1 MALGL
6 VYGRD
11 DLDDWKGYL
20 ASLPPARR
28 FCRRFEE
35 ANGSTACSTILE
47 TKMGRSYDL
56 ASRMDAMKYAVAGGQ
71 KTCGKVIESAVQ
83 IAAELIMKR
92 P

>member
-11 DLDDWKGYL
+11 DLDNWRGYI

-35 ANGSTACSTILE
+35 ANGSTACSAILE
-47 TKMGRSYDL
+47 TKLGRNYDL
-56 ASRMDAMKYAVAGGQ
+56 ANRVEALEYAVAGGE
-71 KTCGKVIESAVQ
+71 KICGQVIDSAVQ
-83 IAAELIMKR
+83 IATELIMKKY
-92 P
+92 